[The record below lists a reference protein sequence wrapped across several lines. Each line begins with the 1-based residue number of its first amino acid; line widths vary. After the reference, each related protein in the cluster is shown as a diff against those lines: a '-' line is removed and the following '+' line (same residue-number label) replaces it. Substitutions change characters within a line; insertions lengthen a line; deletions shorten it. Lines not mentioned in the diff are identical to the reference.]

1 MCDIY
6 NLEVNPG
13 VFSPPQAN
21 SEVAKIVTELETL
34 NLSAASDVW
43 FEDKE
48 GKLSDK
54 NGKDNADARTTWK
67 KEKEKLNKKP
77 GSDGQPK
84 YKRLPDTWQ
93 RKQAASALKRLLKSA
108 TDLSNEYSSTIGGAE
123 VRVQRVQ
130 TALTNALHGKGKTR
144 LDTAVLTSD
153 LKSYCGKAAGS
164 PAAGKGIAYDFI
176 CLCTATDS
184 NSAGECLQGTTINSL
199 ADPTNANDA
208 QNRLTAITTACGKPP
223 TAPPLTSEL
232 ITTRIAAFSAQI
244 GRHTTKQTAGQISFT
259 FGKPHTGGTCD
270 SSSGRGQC
278 INYKQQLGGTSSGI
292 PWITELETARTK
304 LVKMKADA
312 SKAQAIEAK
321 IQAVRTAAWSLYDQ
335 AILGAGPAATE
346 APALGTPLKRDPTET
361 EETCEKKGTGDNCK
375 EGCKVEGKGNKESA
389 SMIRHTH
396 QKKAKGAKERGKT
409 T

>member
-1 MCDIY
+1 MPAVASNIAFWRFAAVALCAITSEFQGAANDNAAEFRAMCDIY

-48 GKLSDK
+48 GELSDK
-54 NGKDNADARTTWK
+54 NGKDNADARTTWQ

-130 TALTNALHGKGKTR
+130 TALTNALYGKGKTR

-164 PAAGKGIAYDFI
+164 PAAGTGIAYDFI

-184 NSAGECLQGTTINSL
+184 NSAGEGN
-199 ADPTNANDA
+199 NN
-208 QNRLTAITTACGKPP
+208 
-223 TAPPLTSEL
+223 
-232 ITTRIAAFSAQI
+232 
-244 GRHTTKQTAGQISFT
+244 KQSCR
-259 FGKPHTGGTCD
+259 PD
-270 SSSGRGQC
+270 
-278 INYKQQLGGTSSGI
+278 
-292 PWITELETARTK
+292 
-304 LVKMKADA
+304 
-312 SKAQAIEAK
+312 
-321 IQAVRTAAWSLYDQ
+321 
-335 AILGAGPAATE
+335 
-346 APALGTPLKRDPTET
+346 
-361 EETCEKKGTGDNCK
+361 
-375 EGCKVEGKGNKESA
+375 
-389 SMIRHTH
+389 
-396 QKKAKGAKERGKT
+396 
-409 T
+409 